1 MEKTHQWLVSVASN
15 TSKAHQGFG
24 WAGEWANTG
33 NEFDKKG
40 DTHNNVI
47 RLQRLHHT
55 NMHKTDHYVLKMAIW
70 LHRLISVMRHRD
82 NGICRA
88 LSVRSPTRKGLNL
101 QPVMMQR
108 LPSLIVLQRLTM
120 PNCH

>member
-1 MEKTHQWLVSVASN
+1 
-15 TSKAHQGFG
+15 
-24 WAGEWANTG
+24 
-33 NEFDKKG
+33 
-40 DTHNNVI
+40 
-47 RLQRLHHT
+47 
-55 NMHKTDHYVLKMAIW
+55 MHKTDHYVLEMATW

-108 LPSLIVLQRLTM
+108 LPSLIDS
-120 PNCH
+120 P